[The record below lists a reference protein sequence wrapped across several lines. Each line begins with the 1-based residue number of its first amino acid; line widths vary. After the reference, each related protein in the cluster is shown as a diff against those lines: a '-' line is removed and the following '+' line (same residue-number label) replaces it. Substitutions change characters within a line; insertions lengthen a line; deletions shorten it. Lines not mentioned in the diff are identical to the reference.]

1 MDAEKYRKNLQ
12 GEVVGPDEKFLKRK
26 QVLEMCG
33 ISLSHLY
40 YLMNKGMFP
49 KSHRVSHRS
58 AVWLESDINLWRSM
72 NANHFYAEY
81 GEQIKAQK
89 LGEGAAA

>member
-1 MDAEKYRKNLQ
+1 MKLTKYRKNLQ

-33 ISLSHLY
+33 LSLSHLY
-40 YLMNKGMFP
+40 YLMNKGKFP
-49 KSHRVSHRS
+49 KSHRLSHRS

-72 NANHFYAEY
+72 NADAFYKEY
-81 GEQIKAQK
+81 GEQIKAQQ
-89 LGEGAAA
+89 LGEGVAA

>member
-1 MDAEKYRKNLQ
+1 MKPEKYRKNLQ

-26 QVLEMCG
+26 QVLELCG
-33 ISLSHLY
+33 ISISHLY
-40 YLMNKGMFP
+40 YLMNKGKFP
-49 KSHRVSHRS
+49 KSHRVSYRS

-72 NANHFYAEY
+72 NRDAFFAEY
-81 GEQIKAQK
+81 GEKIKAQQ